1 MQAANLVVQIAQPV
15 PVSMTNSKLNT
26 RLRSWKN
33 LGIKTSAILIC
44 HRTSLKTWR
53 LLRSTANLAKGKNMR
68 IKHYVIGG
76 YIAIALLFSF
86 YLKGCSDTAHQSYA
100 YNLGKAVVWPI
111 SMFN

>member
-1 MQAANLVVQIAQPV
+1 M
-15 PVSMTNSKLNT
+15 
-26 RLRSWKN
+26 R
-33 LGIKTSAILIC
+33 
-44 HRTSLKTWR
+44 TWR
-53 LLRSTANLAKGKNMR
+53 LLRSTANLTKGKNMQ

-86 YLKGCSDTAHQSYA
+86 YLKECSDTAHQSYA